1 MGDLISKYPE
11 FDMTKQEHWNKPGR
25 PLAFT
30 PEEFK
35 LCVNSFFNYC
45 EKENKPLTLTRLAY
59 FLRCNRKTLLNY
71 SHKDK
76 FLPTINRLKT
86 LIEAEKNED
95 LLSNKGNVIG
105 QIFDL
110 KNNHGW
116 KDQQD
121 VNLHNEI
128 IPVSI
133 VEEKEIIDVTPEKK
147 ELKGDKIEEE
157 K

>member
-1 MGDLISKYPE
+1 MGDFIKKYPN
-11 FDMTKQEHWNKPGR
+11 FDMTKHEDWNTNGR
-25 PLAFT
+25 PLKFSQ
-30 PEEFK
+30 EEFEK
-35 LCVNSFFNYC
+35 RVNDFFEFC
-45 EKENKPLTLTRLAY
+45 ENENRPLTITRLAC
-59 FLRCNRKTLLNY
+59 FLSCDRKTLLNY

-76 FLPTINRLKT
+76 FFPAIKKLRTY
-86 LIEAEKNED
+86 IEAQKNEN

-110 KNNHGW
+110 KNNHDW
-116 KDQQD
+116 RDQQD
-121 VNLHNEI
+121 INLHNEI

-133 VEEKEIIDVTPEKK
+133 VEEKEIIDITPEKK